1 VFRFFKLLYLGL
13 GADKSLILSV
23 NGEIIDGAIGGEVIV
38 GEL

>member
-1 VFRFFKLLYLGL
+1 VFRFFNLLYLGL

-23 NGEIIDGAIGGEVIV
+23 NGEIIDGAIGGEVSV